1 MPLSEPSPPEL
12 EPIDR
17 FHDELMSLVA
27 TGIGVNLGLTGEL
40 HDLPATL
47 ERFRAALAVRVKLGQ
62 TLEQAIA
69 DEASLSPRYRAAAM
83 AWVRFDSPAVVLEA
97 VADSSARETELV
109 NGIRLSLAQT
119 ALIVTLML
127 IGLAIAAAWLSP
139 RMEGIYGQLARPI
152 PPSLQWL
159 VTLRDWLP
167 VWATGAAVVFVVG
180 AIVARSIDRARLR
193 RLATW
198 LPMVGQRDRFIAQA
212 HCAQY
217 LSSWLERELPL
228 AEGLTLAQAFAAN
241 DASSAATTSEPL
253 APLLAW
259 AVHADLAGEP
269 RWAVLRAVAEVYDRL
284 AETHLAR
291 WVTQLPWLTAIAL
304 SGLIVLAYGLSI
316 FLPLIDILQAV
327 TVPGS
332 R

>member
-17 FHDELMSLVA
+17 FHDELKSLVA
-27 TGIGVNLGLTGEL
+27 TGIGVNLGLAGESR
-40 HDLPATL
+40 DVPAVL

-69 DEASLSPRYRAAAM
+69 EEASLSPRYRAAAM

-97 VADSSARETELV
+97 VADSSARETDLV

-119 ALIVTLML
+119 ALIVALML
-127 IGLAIAAAWLSP
+127 IGLALAAVWLSP

-167 VWATGAAVVFVVG
+167 VWATGAAVVFVLG
-180 AIVARSIDRARLR
+180 AIFARSIDRARLR
-193 RLATW
+193 RLARW

-217 LSSWLERELPL
+217 MSSWLQRDLPL
-228 AEGLTLAQAFAAN
+228 EDGLALAQAFATH
-241 DASSAATTSEPL
+241 DASTGSASEPL
-253 APLLAW
+253 GPLLAW
-259 AVHADLAGEP
+259 AIHADLAGEP

-291 WVTQLPWLTAIAL
+291 WVTQLPWLTAIAI

-316 FLPLIDILQAV
+316 FLPLIDILKAV

>member
-1 MPLSEPSPPEL
+1 MPLSESPPPEL

-17 FHDELMSLVA
+17 FHDELKSLVE
-27 TGIGVNLGLTGEL
+27 TGIGVNLGLAGEPQ
-40 HDLPATL
+40 DVPAVL
-47 ERFRAALAVRVKLGQ
+47 KRFRGALAVRVQLGQ
-62 TLEQAIA
+62 TLTQAIA

-97 VADSSARETELV
+97 VANSSSRETDLV

-119 ALIVTLML
+119 ALILALML
-127 IGLAIAAAWLSP
+127 IGLAIAAVWLSP
-139 RMEGIYGQLARPI
+139 RMEGIYAQLERPI

-159 VTLRDWLP
+159 VTLRDGLP
-167 VWATGAAVVFVVG
+167 IWATGAIVVFVLG
-180 AIVARSIDRARLR
+180 ALAVRAIDRARLR
-193 RLATW
+193 RLASW
-198 LPMVGQRDRFIAQA
+198 LPMVAERDRFVAQA
-212 HCAQY
+212 HCAEY
-217 LSSWLERELPL
+217 LSSWLQQDLPIDD
-228 AEGLTLAQAFAAN
+228 GLVLAQAFATRD
-241 DASSAATTSEPL
+241 DASGVESEPPG
-253 APLLAW
+253 PLLAW

-269 RWAVLRAVAEVYDRL
+269 RWEVLRAVAEVYERL

-291 WVTQLPWLTAIAL
+291 WVTQLPWLTAIAI

-316 FLPLIDILQAV
+316 FLPLIDILKAV